1 MSETRIGYARVSTH
15 DQNLDLQ
22 REALD
27 KDGCARIYTDQVS
40 GSARDR
46 PGLTQALDYARPGD
60 TLVVWKLDRLGRSMQ
75 HLVELSVD
83 LEAREINLRSITDNI
98 DTTTAAD
105 RFFFHVMAALAN
117 MERDLI
123 VERTRAGLESARQ
136 KGRVGGRR
144 RKMTDA
150 KIDSAKKLL
159 AAGTPPA
166 DVAATLGV
174 SWATLYRYVPGQ
186 PVQTK

>member
-1 MSETRIGYARVSTH
+1 MAETRIGYARVSTH

-27 KDGCARIYTDQVS
+27 KDGCARIYTDQIS
-40 GSARDR
+40 GS
-46 PGLTQALDYARPGD
+46 
-60 TLVVWKLDRLGRSMQ
+60 VWKLDRLGRSMQ
-75 HLVELSVD
+75 HLVELAGD
-83 LEAREINLRSITDNI
+83 LEQREINLRSITDNI
-98 DTTTAAD
+98 DTTTAAG

-123 VERTRAGLESARQ
+123 VERTQAGLESARQ

-144 RKMTDA
+144 RKMTEA

-159 AAGTPPA
+159 VAGTPPT

-174 SWATLYRYVPGQ
+174 SRATLYRHVPRQ
-186 PVQTK
+186 PVQSE